1 MSRAPKLRLY
11 SYWRSSASYRVRI
24 ALELKGLAFDYLPVH
39 LVKNAGEQHQSAYR
53 AVNPQ
58 GRVPAL
64 EVDGHV
70 VTQSPAIL
78 EYLEEAYPQPPLLPG
93 DAFGRARV
101 RSLAMIIVCD
111 IQPLQNIAV
120 TQYLKKPL
128 GLGEAAVGAWLH
140 EWIGRGLTAVEARLA
155 RDRETGR
162 FCHGD
167 TPTHADAC
175 LVPQCYAAGRVGLD
189 LTAWPAIARINAE
202 CRELE
207 AFRRAAPEAQ
217 PDAEQ

>member
-1 MSRAPKLRLY
+1 MTRLRLY

-24 ALELKGLAFDYLPVH
+24 ALELKGLRYDYLPVH
-39 LVKNAGEQHQSAYR
+39 LVRNAGEQHQAAYR

-64 EVDGHV
+64 EVDGDV

-78 EYLEEAYPQPPLLPG
+78 EYLEEAYPQPALLPL
-93 DAFGRARV
+93 DMLGRARA
-101 RSLAMIIVCD
+101 RSLAMVIACD

-120 TQYLKKPL
+120 TQYLKATL
-128 GLGEAAVGAWLH
+128 GLDEAAVNAWLR
-140 EWIGRGLTAVEARLA
+140 EWIGRGLAAVEARLA

-167 TPTHADAC
+167 TPTLADVC

-189 LTAWPAIARINAE
+189 VAGYPSIARINAA

-217 PDAEQ
+217 PDADK